1 MTSRIRRRGALS
13 GGTIAVII
21 LVAGLALFAVTRFQ
35 RSGGMQA
42 GPAQL
47 PVAFASSKP
56 LELAPAES
64 RATGKPMLL
73 FFTADWCPPCKSLK
87 KNALSEPTVADA
99 FNARTVPVYVDC
111 TNDAPAIARVLSIEG
126 YPSLVLVRDGKEIS
140 RVVGAVSKSE
150 LLAWLDKHAT

>member
-13 GGTIAVII
+13 GGTIAVLI

-35 RSGGMQA
+35 RAGGVQA
-42 GPAQL
+42 APAQL

-56 LELAPAES
+56 LEAATADA

-111 TNDAPAIARVLSIEG
+111 TNDVPAIGRELNIEG
-126 YPSLVLVRDGKEIS
+126 FPTLILVRNGKEVS
-140 RVVGAVSKSE
+140 RVVGALSTSE
-150 LLAWLDKHAT
+150 LLAWLDKNAT